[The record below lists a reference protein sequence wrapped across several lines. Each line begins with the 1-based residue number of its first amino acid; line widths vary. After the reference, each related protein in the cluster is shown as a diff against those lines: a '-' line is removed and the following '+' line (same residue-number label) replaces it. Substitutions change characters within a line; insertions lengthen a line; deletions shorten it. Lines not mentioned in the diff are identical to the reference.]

1 MESPRTTPERWGHVI
16 ESATLRRLPLS
27 AIALL
32 FACSGAR
39 TVEPAP
45 GSKGAE
51 SCLTIV
57 GWNDLHGQLEADDP
71 IVDTGRLP
79 SGGVV
84 ALADAVDAVRSGPDP
99 VFVLDAG
106 DLFTGPMASTLAEGK
121 PVIAAYAAI
130 GVDAAAIGNH
140 EFDFGPIGY
149 EKVTAAKGA
158 SEGPD
163 GPRGAL
169 LARMDEATF
178 PFLSANLHAKGGG
191 ALPWPRLKPHV
202 VIERG
207 GFSIGVVGYTTEE
220 TPKTTLKPNIDDLDF
235 VTDAAKNVAASVR
248 ALRAAGASPVVLLA
262 HASLEGDLPES
273 LDDPADPKGEKRIGE
288 LARLMDAVGA
298 DKPDLVIAGHR
309 HAWMLGKVRGVPI
322 VSSSQ
327 HGVGYAKA
335 RFCGP
340 PGKTVLAA
348 IDRRLAFASDPAVTP
363 LGAKVQAAIA
373 PWLSS
378 IKASADQVVAEIPRS
393 CASQSPGGTGLAEMI
408 ARALLMQS
416 VSTPR
421 VAVMNAGGVR
431 APIKGGKVLFRDLFA
446 TLPFENAVSTC
457 TSTRAGLVR
466 GLYNISMKIS
476 AKERFP
482 FGIAGAG
489 VKARREASGVRIV
502 DVVLD
507 SEKGGT
513 RLPDDATVT
522 IVMPDF
528 LLWGGDG
535 FLDGVHCTSTT
546 ETQLRLRDA
555 FRVLLAQEKGGC
567 DGPAKN
573 IEIEGP

>member
-1 MESPRTTPERWGHVI
+1 MI
-16 ESATLRRLPLS
+16 ESLTLRRLALT
-27 AIALL
+27 AITLL

-39 TVEPAP
+39 TVERPSLP
-45 GSKGAE
+45 KE
-51 SCLTIV
+51 SCLTII

-79 SGGVV
+79 SGGVL

-121 PVIAAYAAI
+121 PVIAAYAAL
-130 GVDAAAIGNH
+130 GVDAAAVGNH
-140 EFDFGPIGY
+140 EFDFGPVGY
-149 EKVTAAKGA
+149 ERVTAAKGA
-158 SEGPD
+158 AEGPD

-169 LARMDEATF
+169 LARMEEATF
-178 PFLSANLHAKGGG
+178 PFLSANLHAKSG
-191 ALPWPRLKPHV
+191 AKLAWPRLKPHV
-202 VIERG
+202 IIERG
-207 GFSIGVVGYTTEE
+207 GYKIGVVGYTTDE

-248 ALRAAGASPVVLLA
+248 ELRAAGASPIVLLA
-262 HASLEGDLPES
+262 HASIEGDLPET
-273 LDDPADPKGEKRIGE
+273 LDDPIDPRGEKRIGE
-288 LARLMDAVGA
+288 IARLLDGVGG

-309 HAWMLGKVRGVPI
+309 HAWMLGRVRGVPM

-335 RFCGP
+335 RFCGA
-340 PGKTVLAA
+340 PGHTTLSS
-348 IDRRLAFASDPAVTP
+348 IDRRLAFASDPPVTA
-363 LGAKVQAAIA
+363 LGAKVAAAIA
-373 PWLSS
+373 PYLANV
-378 IKASADQVVAEIPRS
+378 KTRADQVVAEIPRT
-393 CASQSPGGTGLAEMI
+393 CASQHPNGTALAEMI
-408 ARALLMQS
+408 AKSLLMQS
-416 VSTPR
+416 VLTPR

-431 APIKGGKVLFRDLFA
+431 APLKGGKILFRDLFA

-457 TSTRAGLVR
+457 TTTRSGLVR
-466 GLYNISMKIS
+466 ALSNISMKIS
-476 AKERFP
+476 ARERFP
-482 FGIAGAG
+482 FGIAGAA

-502 DVVLD
+502 DVELD
-507 SEKGGT
+507 QEKGGA
-513 RLPDDATVT
+513 RLSADAPVT

-535 FLDGVHCTSTT
+535 FLDGVSCTSTT

-555 FRVLLAQEKGGC
+555 FRLVIAQEKGGC

-573 IEIEGP
+573 IEIEGN

>member
-1 MESPRTTPERWGHVI
+1 VI
-16 ESATLRRLPLS
+16 ESLTLRRLAPI
-27 AIALL
+27 AITLL

-39 TVEPAP
+39 TVDHPNLP
-45 GSKGAE
+45 KE

-84 ALADAVDAVRSGPDP
+84 ALADAIDAVRSGPDP

-121 PVIAAYAAI
+121 PVMAAYAAL

-140 EFDFGPIGY
+140 EFDFGPVGY
-149 EKVTAAKGA
+149 ERVTAAKGA
-158 SEGPD
+158 AEGPD

-178 PFLSANLHAKGGG
+178 PFLSANLRAKSGP
-191 ALPWPRLKPHV
+191 LPWPKLKAHV
-202 VIERG
+202 AIERG
-207 GFSIGVVGYTTEE
+207 GYKIGVVGYTTEE
-220 TPKTTLKPNIDDLDF
+220 TPKTTLKPNIEDLDF

-262 HASLEGDLPES
+262 HASIEGDLPET
-273 LDDPADPKGEKRIGE
+273 LDDPIDPRGDKRIGE
-288 LARLMDAVGA
+288 IARLLDGVGP

-309 HAWMLGKVRGVPI
+309 HAWMLGRVRGVPI

-335 RFCGP
+335 RFCGA
-340 PGKTVLAA
+340 PGHTTLSS
-348 IDRRLAFASDPAVTP
+348 IDRRLAFASDPPVTA
-363 LGAKVQAAIA
+363 LGAKVAAAIEPYLA
-373 PWLSS
+373 
-378 IKASADQVVAEIPRS
+378 KVKTSADQVIAEIPRT
-393 CASQSPGGTGLAEMI
+393 CASQHPNGTALAEMI
-408 ARALLMQS
+408 ARSLLAQS
-416 VSTPR
+416 VLTPR

-431 APIKGGKVLFRDLFA
+431 APLKGGKVLFRDLFA

-457 TSTRAGLVR
+457 TTTRAGLVR
-466 GLYNISMKIS
+466 ALSNISMKIS
-476 AKERFP
+476 ARERFP

-489 VKARREASGVRIV
+489 VKARRESTGVRIV

-507 SEKGGT
+507 QEKGGT
-513 RLPDDATVT
+513 RLADDAAVT

-535 FLDGVHCTSTT
+535 FLDGVHCASTT

-555 FRVLLAQEKGGC
+555 FRLVIAQEKGGC

-573 IEIEGP
+573 IEIEGN